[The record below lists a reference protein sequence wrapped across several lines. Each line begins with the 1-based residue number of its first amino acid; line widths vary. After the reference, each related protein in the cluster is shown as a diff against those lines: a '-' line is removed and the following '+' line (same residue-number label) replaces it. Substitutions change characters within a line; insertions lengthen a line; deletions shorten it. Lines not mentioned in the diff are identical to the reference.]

1 MKRVVLT
8 LVLALVIVLCGC
20 VSHHQ
25 QANNTTAT
33 NTTKSYLKD
42 ILIQPMEDNTTKIT
56 LIYEFPDTSYNV
68 TLLNYSVQGKVVQ
81 ILTRITKS
89 NETALPIITEKKID
103 LTVEGNVTMAVVM
116 DILPKERCVSE
127 SLR

>member
-33 NTTKSYLKD
+33 NNTTKSYLKD

-68 TLLNYSVQGKVVQ
+68 TLLNYSVQDKVVQ

-89 NETALPIITEKKID
+89 NETALPIITEKKIN

-116 DILPKERCVSE
+116 DILPKEK
-127 SLR
+127 

>member
-1 MKRVVLT
+1 VRKAILML
-8 LVLALVIVLCGC
+8 LLALVIVVCGC
-20 VSHHQ
+20 VSHHEKL
-25 QANNTTAT
+25 NNTTAT
-33 NTTKSYLKD
+33 NNTTTKSYLKD
-42 ILIQPMEDNTTKIT
+42 ILIKPMGNNTTKIT

-89 NETALPIITEKKID
+89 NETALPIITEKKIN

-116 DILPKERCVSE
+116 DILPR
-127 SLR
+127 R

>member
-8 LVLALVIVLCGC
+8 LVLSLVIVLCGC
-20 VSHHQ
+20 ISHHQ

-33 NTTKSYLKD
+33 NNTTKSYLKD
-42 ILIQPMEDNTTKIT
+42 ILIKPMGNNTTKIT

-89 NETALPIITEKKID
+89 NETALPIITEKKIN

-116 DILPKERCVSE
+116 DILPR
-127 SLR
+127 R